1 MCVVCSKKVLGKE
14 VRGGG
19 GGGGGISLHYSQL
32 SSFSK
37 VKPHRGSVVGNG
49 RGELA
54 VSLISSGI
62 P

>member
-1 MCVVCSKKVLGKE
+1 MKKNTVCVICSKKVLGKE
-14 VRGGG
+14 VR
-19 GGGGGISLHYSQL
+19 GGGISLHYSQL